1 MAHYV
6 HYLPRKVVEP
16 DYADKSAPWFA
27 ENQPDD
33 QGFEVPSYH
42 VTSSTSG
49 PAKRV
54 AIGDTIW
61 LFSQLFT
68 PWGNF
73 PAALDA
79 RILVCDV
86 TPYHKAEEQQS
97 RTFRYQAGKGSR
109 WFPLRDA
116 TACIQQLRTRDLA
129 GTVRPAL
136 SHSTQP
142 IGQALQSMRELEDAS
157 PLLAWAEELSATA
170 FDLISYRLIDGT
182 RRACEKARQ
191 LVHAGQ
197 AIFWDRWS
205 LPRRLAERREFLNDT
220 ALDAHMI
227 GEIHRCRIVW
237 GICSA
242 KYAEAGS
249 YSAREMDEAKCLKKL
264 QLY

>member
-16 DYADKSAPWFA
+16 DYADRSAQWFA

-42 VTSSTSG
+42 VTRSTSG
-49 PAKRV
+49 PATRV

-61 LFSQLFT
+61 LFSQLVT
-68 PWGNF
+68 PWGSF

-79 RILVCDV
+79 KISVCDV
-86 TPYHKAEEQQS
+86 IPYHRADEQPA
-97 RTFRYQAGKGSR
+97 RTFRYQAGQGSR

-116 TACIQQLRTRDLA
+116 TACIKQLHTRSLS
-129 GTVRPAL
+129 GIVRPIL
-136 SHSTQP
+136 SHPSQP
-142 IGQALQSMRELEDAS
+142 IGQALQSMRELEDAD
-157 PLLAWAEELSATA
+157 PLLAWAEELSTAA

-182 RRACEKARQ
+182 PRACKKAME
-191 LVHAGQ
+191 LVHDRQ

-205 LPRRLAERREFLNDT
+205 LPRRLAERREFLSDA
-220 ALDAHMI
+220 ALDAHIM
-227 GEIHRCRIVW
+227 GEIHRCRKVW
-237 GICSA
+237 GIHSA
-242 KYAEAGS
+242 RYAEVDS
-249 YSAREMDEAKCLKKL
+249 YSAREMAEARRLNKL